1 MLFLLGS
8 IILSGFLTIAFK
20 ICDRYAINKFQ
31 AIVCNYGVCALTGSV
46 FSSSIPSFSQN
57 ASQPWFKWSLL
68 MGLFFI
74 TSFNL
79 IAFSV
84 QKNGLAIAA
93 VASKT
98 SLVIPFIFSLLLYRE
113 QASLVTIAG
122 IVLALVAVV
131 LTLWPGRKVAGS
143 STVGRNSISIAILL
157 PVMVFLGTGLLD
169 ALIKYVEQHF
179 INAENN
185 NQYLI
190 NTFLVAFTLGLLFLL
205 AQLFLGKQRFQPKA
219 LLAGLVIGI
228 PNYFSIWCLMKV
240 LKVYPDLSSVVIP
253 VNNMG
258 IVLLSAMAAWL
269 FFHEKLTKLNWV
281 GIVLAVIAVFMVA
294 IGNQTNF
301 YGVF

>member
-20 ICDRYAINKFQ
+20 ICDRYAIDKFQ
-31 AIVCNYGVCALTGSV
+31 AIVCNYGVCTVTGSV
-46 FSSSIPSFSQN
+46 FSSSLPSFTQN

-74 TSFNL
+74 ASFNL

-98 SLVIPFIFSLLLYRE
+98 SLVIPFVFSLLLYRE

-131 LTLWPGRKVAGS
+131 LTVWPGRKAVGS
-143 STVGRNSISIAILL
+143 STVGTNSNSVAILL
-157 PVMVFLGTGLLD
+157 PIMVFLGTGLLD

-179 INAENN
+179 INADNN

-190 NTFLVAFTLGLLFLL
+190 NTFLVAFILGFLFLMV
-205 AQLFLGKQRFQPKA
+205 QLLSGNQKFQPKT

-240 LKVYPDLSSVVIP
+240 LKVYPNLSSVVIP

-258 IVLLSAMAAWL
+258 IVLLSALVAWL
-269 FFHEKLTKLNWV
+269 FFHEKLSKLNWV
-281 GIVLAVIAVFMVA
+281 GIVLAVIAVLMVA